1 MKAAMWAYPWDL
13 LDEGVNTVADQLGAM
28 GVTEI
33 NLATNYHSVQT
44 FLPHN
49 PERRTFFAHASSY
62 FHPGEDYDDVAPIPN
77 ETMGDNDWLEQ
88 IVEQIQDTHLSL
100 NSWTVG
106 CHNSRLGMKRP
117 DLTLESPY
125 GDPLVFGLCPSNP
138 AVQAYLRNLVADLDS
153 RAPFERIE
161 LETFDYFYGTG
172 FGWHH
177 EKYHTRLGALGEFLF
192 GLCFCDHCR
201 SNAADAGI
209 DVASARE
216 TCRTT
221 IDAIADGNFDSERSV
236 KEWLADHPMVADYI
250 DVRTSTLTSVFRLL
264 ESAVTDA
271 ELGYYVGFFGVERS
285 WMHGADLDALADFVD
300 YYTVVAYESSRDTAV
315 EQYQTATDLAGGA
328 SIHAGVLPGHPAVH
342 DEETNSEIVRGLA
355 DAGAPRLSFYN
366 YGLLPERNL
375 TWIANAL
382 EPYSR

>member
-1 MKAAMWAYPWDL
+1 MKAAIWAYPWDL
-13 LDEGVNTVADQLGAM
+13 LDEGVETVADRLGEM

-62 FHPGEDYDDVAPIPN
+62 FHPDDIYGDVTPVPNEMMGED
-77 ETMGDNDWLEQ
+77 DWLER
-88 IVEQIQDTHLSL
+88 IVEEIADTHLAL

-106 CHNSRLGMKRP
+106 CHNSRLGLERP
-117 DLTLESPY
+117 DLTLESPH

-138 AVQAYLRNLVADLDS
+138 DVQAYLRNLVEDLDS

-177 EKYHTRLGALGEFLF
+177 DKYHTRLGTLGEFLF

-201 SNAADAGI
+201 SNAAAAGLA
-209 DVASARE
+209 VETARE
-216 TCRTT
+216 TCRRTVDALAEGN
-221 IDAIADGNFDSERSV
+221 IDPERSV
-236 KEWLADHPMVADYI
+236 EEWLGDHPTVADYV
-250 DVRTSTLTSVFRLL
+250 DVRTDTLTSVFRTLDNV
-264 ESAVTDA
+264 VTDA
-271 ELGYYVGFFGVERS
+271 KLGYYTGFFGIDRS
-285 WMHGADLDALADFVD
+285 WMHGADLEALADPVD
-300 YYTVVAYESSRDTAV
+300 YYTVVAYESSRQTAV
-315 EQYQTATDLAGGA
+315 EQYRTATERSAGVPV
-328 SIHAGVLPGHPAVH
+328 HAGVLPGQPVVH
-342 DEETNSEIVRGLA
+342 DAQTTSEIVDGLVE
-355 DAGAPRLSFYN
+355 AGTPRLSFYN

-375 TWIANAL
+375 AWIENAL
-382 EPYSR
+382 EPYAT